1 MDRSETTPKEVE
13 HMDSDM
19 KELDFIMD
27 FMKDTRRV
35 RAVLDGMEREGR
47 ISPDDN
53 EADVF
58 LRMIQEVR
66 GEKASLAA
74 RVFLE
79 AAERGAKERKAGERD

>member
-1 MDRSETTPKEVE
+1 
-13 HMDSDM
+13 
-19 KELDFIMD
+19 
-27 FMKDTRRV
+27 
-35 RAVLDGMEREGR
+35 MERAGR
-47 ISPDDN
+47 ISPYDS

-79 AAERGAKERKAGERD
+79 AAERVAEERRAGERD